1 MKKTLL
7 LCGLGLTVATSMVAG
22 TMAIYTH
29 TDTFLNA
36 DGSEVSGTAKKFYI
50 NTTTTSDIENFKLAP
65 GESVK
70 WDFVVT
76 NVPSDNPDYVS
87 EVNTDLVVSL
97 NSGEIKNWTDLKV
110 ALVKDNVETP
120 LAVNGN
126 QLTIQKDNEFIAG
139 TPASKTYSLK
149 FTWDDKGAGTKDDVA
164 DTNLAYG
171 KEGADLPSITGI
183 KVSVTGNQHKVE

>member
-1 MKKTLL
+1 MKKALL

-36 DGSEVSGTAKKFYI
+36 NGTEVSGTAKKFYI
-50 NTTTTSDIENFKLAP
+50 NTTTTSNIENFRLAP

-87 EVNTDLVVSL
+87 EVNTDLVVTLS
-97 NSGEIKNWTDLKV
+97 SGEIKNWTDLKV
-110 ALVKDNVETP
+110 TLVQNGVESPLTLKD
-120 LAVNGN
+120 N
-126 QLTIQKDNEFIAG
+126 QLTIQKDNAFIAG
-139 TPASKTYSLK
+139 TPASETYSLK
-149 FTWDDKGAGTKDDVA
+149 FTWDDKSSDTLDNKA
-164 DTNLAYG
+164 DTDLAYG

-183 KVSVTGNQHKVE
+183 KVTVTGNQHTAQ